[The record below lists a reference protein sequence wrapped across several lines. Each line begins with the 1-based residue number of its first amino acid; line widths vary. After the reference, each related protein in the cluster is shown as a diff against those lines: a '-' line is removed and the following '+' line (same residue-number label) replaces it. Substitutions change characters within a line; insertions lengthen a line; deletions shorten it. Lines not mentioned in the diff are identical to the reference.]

1 MTLSNRTKIS
11 LRQLLGIIDR
21 SVVNEIL
28 KKHNINN
35 INNIDDNIVDFM
47 QEIVETKSYLKNHIK
62 SAIVSAP
69 ATTFKERWS
78 DFEKCLFLDGYKIET
93 QDDKSKII
101 HIEPQIDGFIAFEDE
116 LTKAINM
123 SNLSQKDEINRYIEE
138 SAEAFKQDNF
148 TNCLCNARI
157 ALETLIRTIAKEK
170 YNKDETWGGALK
182 TLQEKGFLDKDEEA
196 FMATT
201 YTLISDGAH
210 KPLGFDDS
218 EYARFCRNQAIAQ
231 CYYIIK
237 KYNQQFVE
245 SINSEPF

>member
-11 LRQLLGIIDR
+11 LGQLLGIIDR
-21 SVVNEIL
+21 GVVDEIL
-28 KKHNINN
+28 KKHSINN
-35 INNIDDNIVDFM
+35 INNIDDNIVDFT
-47 QEIVETKSYLKNHIK
+47 QEIIETKSYLKNHIETRIK
-62 SAIVSAP
+62 KKP
-69 ATTFKERWS
+69 ATTFDERWS

-93 QDDKSKII
+93 QDDKTEII
-101 HIEPQIDGFIAFEDE
+101 PIEPQIDGLIAFEDE

-123 SNLSQKDEINRYIEE
+123 SNLSKKDDINRCIEE

-157 ALETLIRTIAKEK
+157 ALETLIKAIANEK
-170 YNKDETWGGALK
+170 YNIDETWGGALR
-182 TLQEKGFLDKDEEA
+182 TLKENKFLGEKEEK

-201 YTLISDGAH
+201 YTLISDCAH
-210 KPLGFDDS
+210 KPLGFDDN

-245 SINSEPF
+245 TTNSEPF